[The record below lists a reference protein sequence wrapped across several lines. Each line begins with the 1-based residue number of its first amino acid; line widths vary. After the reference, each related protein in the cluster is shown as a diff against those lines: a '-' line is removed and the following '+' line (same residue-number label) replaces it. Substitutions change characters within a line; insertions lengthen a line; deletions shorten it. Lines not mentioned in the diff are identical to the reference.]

1 MFRALP
7 VISSSHK
14 GLCESSYSQDA
25 LSYSSQLSIELHFV
39 NVQILLMI
47 FFAIHRLLVHWPF
60 RLACLFF
67 FFLMP
72 EHLSLTIQYTKSH
85 GD

>member
-67 FFLMP
+67 FLFNA
-72 EHLSLTIQYTKSH
+72 
-85 GD
+85 